1 MDNILKKL
9 DRFFDKG
16 FQIAVLN
23 LERGGRW
30 ITANGSKIIPYLKA
44 ANAKGNHIIIQPVDQ
59 PSYLLADDITP
70 ELLRRHHQ
78 YEGKWRPGR
87 MVVETSPDNYQV
99 WIHSDCPVSLDQKR
113 YWLKRLK
120 SDPGADPHNR
130 WGRCPGFRNRKEKYR
145 TQSGGYPLAR
155 LIWIDWKQR
164 ASIPLLNL
172 PPSASIAPTLFSPPP
187 PKGDVCQSFPISR
200 GQYERGD
207 ESATDFAYAMALIRR
222 GASDYFVQH
231 ALSNERHRWE
241 NHKGKTRQEAYL
253 RRSIRRARRWVEA
266 G

>member
-30 ITANGSKIIPYLKA
+30 ITDSDSKTIPYLKA
-44 ANAKGNHIIIQPVDQ
+44 ANAKGNHIIIRPVDQ
-59 PSYLLADDITP
+59 TSYLLADDITP
-70 ELLRRHHQ
+70 ELLRHHHQ

-87 MVVETSPDNYQV
+87 MVVETSPGNYQV
-99 WIHSDCPVSLDQKR
+99 WIHSERQIPLGQKR
-113 YWLKRLK
+113 YWLSRLK
-120 SDPGADPHNR
+120 SNPGADPHNR
-130 WGRCPGFRNRKEKYR
+130 WGRCPGFRNRKAKYR
-145 TQSGGYPLAR
+145 TPSGGYPLAK
-155 LIWIDWKQR
+155 LIWIDWKQC
-164 ASIPLLNL
+164 ASIPLPNQSL
-172 PPSASIAPTLFSPPP
+172 SAPTVPTLFSPLP

-207 ESATDFAYAMALIRR
+207 ESATDFAYAMALMRR
-222 GASDYFVQH
+222 GASDDFVWH
-231 ALSNERHRWE
+231 ALIDERSQWKS
-241 NHKGKTRQEAYL
+241 HKGKTRQEAYL
-253 RRSIRRARRWVEA
+253 KRSIRRARRLVEA